1 MIDTDICVIGAGSG
15 GLSVAAGASQMGAR
29 VVLLE
34 GGEMGGDCLNYGCVP
49 SKALIAASHAA
60 QAIRDAGRFGVTPGA
75 PDIDMSGVRDHVK
88 GVIAAIAPHDSQE
101 RFEGLGVDVIRD
113 YGSFSGPRTV
123 VAGDTEIRAKRFVIA
138 TGSSP
143 LVPPIEGIA
152 DTPYLT
158 NETVFDIAEAVVHLL
173 VIGGG
178 PIGMEIA
185 QAHARLGARVTVLEG
200 LRALGPDDPELS
212 EIVKRQVAADGVDIR
227 EGATVRSVS
236 GAEGSVSATVEID
249 GREEKFSGTHLLLAV
264 GRKPNLDRLNLD
276 AAGIETGRGGIVV
289 DARLRTANRRVF
301 AIGDAAQGYKF
312 THIAGYHAG
321 IVIRNALFRL
331 PAKVDYRAVPW
342 VTYTSP
348 ELAQVGL
355 KEDQAREKYGD
366 AIRVL
371 RAEFADNDRARADGE
386 TTGLL
391 KVVTR
396 KNGVVVGASM
406 VGEHA
411 GELIQSWCL
420 PISKRLKIKDVAG
433 LILPY
438 PTLGEI
444 NKRAAGAFYTP
455 SLYSDRTRK
464 IVRFLLSLG

>member
-143 LVPPIEGIA
+143 LVPPIEGFA

-200 LRALGPDDPELS
+200 LRALGPT
-212 EIVKRQVAADGVDIR
+212 I
-227 EGATVRSVS
+227 
-236 GAEGSVSATVEID
+236 
-249 GREEKFSGTHLLLAV
+249 
-264 GRKPNLDRLNLD
+264 PNCLKSSN
-276 AAGIETGRGGIVV
+276 G
-289 DARLRTANRRVF
+289 
-301 AIGDAAQGYKF
+301 
-312 THIAGYHAG
+312 
-321 IVIRNALFRL
+321 RL
-331 PAKVDYRAVPW
+331 PQTVSTFAKVQRSGLCRAQRDQCPPPW
-342 VTYTSP
+342 KSMGV
-348 ELAQVGL
+348 
-355 KEDQAREKYGD
+355 
-366 AIRVL
+366 
-371 RAEFADNDRARADGE
+371 
-386 TTGLL
+386 
-391 KVVTR
+391 R
-396 KNGVVVGASM
+396 KNS
-406 VGEHA
+406 
-411 GELIQSWCL
+411 
-420 PISKRLKIKDVAG
+420 
-433 LILPY
+433 
-438 PTLGEI
+438 
-444 NKRAAGAFYTP
+444 AA
-455 SLYSDRTRK
+455 RICCWR
-464 IVRFLLSLG
+464 